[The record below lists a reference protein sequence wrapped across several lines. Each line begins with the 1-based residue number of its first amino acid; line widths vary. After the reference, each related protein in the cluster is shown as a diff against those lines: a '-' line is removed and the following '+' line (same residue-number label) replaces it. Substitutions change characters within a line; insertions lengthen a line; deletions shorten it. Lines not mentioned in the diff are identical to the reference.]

1 MKLSP
6 VPNNGHYKTRSA
18 YCVLCSESQNVER
31 RTLNEEWRLIM
42 EKILALLAVF
52 VIPVF
57 LAGCGPAAKQGQLE
71 RFIEI
76 HVAKVEPL
84 TTEANLAYWD
94 ASTTGKAEDYGRFSK
109 LQFEISR
116 LYNNHQDFAFIKNMK
131 ESGRIKNAR
140 LTRQLD
146 KLYYAYLPKQV
157 EPDILK
163 EIVGLDGR
171 IQEQYNSFR
180 GTMDGKKVTMSDIY
194 NILTTSKQVG
204 NAIAGDLIK
213 LVKLRNEAAQEVG
226 FDNYHTLI
234 IVTGQQNVKD
244 LDRIFDELYKL
255 TTEPFARMKN
265 ELDVILADSY
275 GIAVGDLMPWHYHD
289 PFFQRTP
296 LVYDQDLDLYYKDK
310 DVKELAEKYYSGVG
324 LPVDDILAKSDLYD
338 REGKYPHAFSFD
350 ADRRGDVR
358 ILCNL
363 QNTERWMETILHELG
378 HAIYS
383 KYHDCNEP
391 WLLREPAHSFT
402 TEAIAMFFG
411 RLSRNAAWMQ
421 EMLDLSENKR
431 MDIEEVSKKYLRFQ
445 QVLFARWALVMYNFE
460 KQLYANPDQDLNNL
474 WWELVEKYQFV
485 KRPPGP
491 VDAGWASKLHF
502 TTAPCYY
509 HNYMMGELLAS
520 QLHYH
525 IVREVFKLESDR
537 DVSYVGEKILGDYL
551 REKVLGPGALYHWND
566 MIKRATGEPLTPKYF
581 VEQFVK

>member
-1 MKLSP
+1 
-6 VPNNGHYKTRSA
+6 
-18 YCVLCSESQNVER
+18 
-31 RTLNEEWRLIM
+31 M
-42 EKILALLAVF
+42 EKILVLLTAF
-52 VIPVF
+52 VVPVF
-57 LAGCGPAAKQGQLE
+57 LAGCGPAARQHRKASLKGGQLE
-71 RFIEI
+71 RFVEI
-76 HVAKVEPL
+76 HVTKVEPL

-94 ASTTGKAEDYGRFSK
+94 ASTAGKAEDYGRFSE
-109 LQFEISR
+109 LQLEISR
-116 LYNNHQDFAFIKNMK
+116 IYSDSQDFAFIKDIK
-131 ESGRIKNAR
+131 DSGRIKNAR
-140 LTRQLD
+140 LARQLD
-146 KLYYAYLPKQV
+146 KLYYAYLRNQV
-157 EPDILK
+157 EPDLLK

-171 IQEQYNSFR
+171 IQEKYNSFR
-180 GTMDGKKVTMSDIY
+180 GTMDGNKVTMSDIY
-194 NILTTSKQVG
+194 NILTTEKDCRKRELAWKSSKQVG
-204 NAIAGDLIK
+204 NVIFNDLIK
-213 LVKLRNEAAQEVG
+213 LVKLRNKAAQKVG
-226 FDNYHTLI
+226 FNNYHTLT
-234 IVTGQQNVKD
+234 IVTGQQNVKE
-244 LDRIFDELYKL
+244 LDRIFDELYEL

-265 ELDVILADSY
+265 ELDLILADSY
-275 GIAVGDLMPWHYHD
+275 GIATGDLMPWHYHD

-310 DVKELAEKYYSGVG
+310 DVKELAEKYYAGVG

-338 REGKYPHAFSFD
+338 REGKYPHAFGFD

-383 KYHDCNEP
+383 KYHDRNEP

-421 EMLDLSENKR
+421 EMLELSEKQC

-460 KQLYANPDQDLNNL
+460 KQLYADPDQDLNNL
-474 WWELVEKYQFV
+474 WWQLVEKYQFV

-491 VDAGWASKLHF
+491 VNAGWASKLHF
-502 TTAPCYY
+502 TIAPCYY

-520 QLHYH
+520 QLHH
-525 IVREVFKLESDR
+525 HVVHKVFKLKSDR